1 MIKIWLWITEN
12 WRLFA
17 TIGLGMVFLS
27 LTGNIT
33 EFLRNAKKGLANLF
47 TPLGMFVGLCI
58 AIMMYIAYLNLM
70 KIWGTP

>member
-17 TIGLGMVFLS
+17 TIGLGLVFLS

-33 EFLRNAKKGLANLF
+33 NFLRNAKEGLKNIF
-47 TPLGMFVGLCI
+47 TPLGIVVGLFI
-58 AIMMYIAYLNLM
+58 AVLCWIAYQNLVNT
-70 KIWGTP
+70 WGTP

>member
-1 MIKIWLWITEN
+1 
-12 WRLFA
+12 
-17 TIGLGMVFLS
+17 MVFLS